1 MKKERY
7 NKPEMDIVAAELAT
21 MLALSNEQTFSLGAN
36 GDEEVD
42 QMAGERNSN
51 RGWGNLWSE

>member
-1 MKKERY
+1 MKRVY

-21 MLALSNEQTFSLGAN
+21 MLALSDGQTFSLGAN

-42 QMAGERNSN
+42 QMAGERNGN

>member
-1 MKKERY
+1 MS
-7 NKPEMDIVAAELAT
+7 IVLVEPAT
-21 MLALSNEQTFSLGAN
+21 MLSLSEGQTFSLGAN

-42 QMAGERNSN
+42 QMAGERNSG

>member
-1 MKKERY
+1 MKRVY
-7 NKPEMDIVAAELAT
+7 NKPEMSIVLVEPAT
-21 MLALSNEQTFSLGAN
+21 MLSLSEGQTFSLGAN

-42 QMAGERNSN
+42 QMAGERNSG

>member
-1 MKKERY
+1 
-7 NKPEMDIVAAELAT
+7 MDIVVAELAT

-42 QMAGERNSN
+42 QMAGERNSG
-51 RGWGNLWSE
+51 RGWGDFWSE